1 VGSYTVTATVAA
13 DVNFDGASSAATA
26 FTIQAASLPTVT
38 FTAPASLI
46 YNRTAKTY
54 QASATGPSGLALTY
68 TGRNSTTY
76 NSATAPTNVGDY
88 TVTATTSD
96 TNYTGSRAENFS
108 IAAKG
113 ITGTFTA
120 SNKGYDGNDSAS
132 VTGRSL
138 SGVETGDTVTLEGVT
153 ATFNNANVGTG
164 KTVTLTG
171 ATLSGAAAG
180 NYSLSSVS
188 TTTADIT
195 AAVLSSSAI
204 TLTPAE
210 DGSYTASAPG
220 GASFTYSYAGRS
232 ANGIT
237 TSYSSATAPTAAGYY
252 TVTATATGNYT
263 GSNNTSYFIAGPV
276 AFADTVQKIAAE
288 DSIVIEGSS
297 LLANDRRI
305 DNLGAVQTG
314 GLTLSLATSGANN
327 EAQVDGSDVLFLT
340 TGGSAPW
347 TFTYTIMDAATRT
360 AVGTVTV
367 NNDAVEQ
374 PFSLQIVRIGSAAF
388 DGTNTSVTHDFV
400 GVPNQTY
407 LIEYSTDLATW
418 TSAGNQSTGTSGSF
432 AVTIS
437 RAGNFASA
445 WNSAMFFR
453 ARLVR

>member
-1 VGSYTVTATVAA
+1 VTVTYTLANGTGGGLASNYSLACGTATGVI
-13 DVNFDGASSAATA
+13 T
-26 FTIQAASLPTVT
+26 AASL
-38 FTAPASLI
+38 
-46 YNRTAKTY
+46 
-54 QASATGPSGLALTY
+54 TGGDITLSP
-68 TGRNSTTY
+68 
-76 NSATAPTNVGDY
+76 VGD
-88 TVTATTSD
+88 
-96 TNYTGSRAENFS
+96 G
-108 IAAKG
+108 G
-113 ITGTFTA
+113 
-120 SNKGYDGNDSAS
+120 
-132 VTGRSL
+132 
-138 SGVETGDTVTLEGVT
+138 
-153 ATFNNANVGTG
+153 
-164 KTVTLTG
+164 
-171 ATLSGAAAG
+171 
-180 NYSLSSVS
+180 
-188 TTTADIT
+188 
-195 AAVLSSSAI
+195 
-204 TLTPAE
+204 
-210 DGSYTASAPG
+210 YTASGPAG
-220 GASFTYSYAGRS
+220 STFSLNYSGRT

-453 ARLVR
+453 ARLVTP

>member
-1 VGSYTVTATVAA
+1 VTYTSSNESVATVDGSTVTIVGAGSTTITASQAGDATFA
-13 DVNFDGASSAATA
+13 AATPVA
-26 FTIQAASLPTVT
+26 QTLTVNAASL
-38 FTAPASLI
+38 A
-46 YNRTAKTY
+46 
-54 QASATGPSGLALTY
+54 G
-68 TGRNSTTY
+68 
-76 NSATAPTNVGDY
+76 GD
-88 TVTATTSD
+88 
-96 TNYTGSRAENFS
+96 
-108 IAAKG
+108 I
-113 ITGTFTA
+113 
-120 SNKGYDGNDSAS
+120 
-132 VTGRSL
+132 
-138 SGVETGDTVTLEGVT
+138 
-153 ATFNNANVGTG
+153 
-164 KTVTLTG
+164 
-171 ATLSGAAAG
+171 TLSPVG
-180 NYSLSSVS
+180 
-188 TTTADIT
+188 
-195 AAVLSSSAI
+195 
-204 TLTPAE
+204 
-210 DGSYTASAPG
+210 DGSYTASGPAG
-220 GASFTYSYAGRS
+220 STFNLNYSGRT

-314 GLTLSLATSGANN
+314 GLTLSLATSGTDN

-347 TFTYTIMDAATRT
+347 TFTYTIMDAANNT
-360 AVGTVTV
+360 AVATVTV

-374 PFSLQIVRIGSAAF
+374 PFTLQIVRIGSAAF

-453 ARLVR
+453 ARLVTP